1 MFKNVYFAVVA
12 VLMQPYLCQGQ
23 MHALRDKILYDNVVF
38 MSHPQSLLPYI
49 ADLSAD
55 DLLDGMVC
63 VTTVECVDRFGKMVP
78 GEKVSNNVIVCEHF
92 PETKCYILKFG
103 SNMNNDGPDPIANL
117 QVSKQAEW
125 CLDRR
130 DSLRLGE
137 EVLFWPSGS
146 GQVVLRRYDLTGK
159 SVGTRHVKLDA
170 MQRIVQYE
178 NFGVYTRTWA
188 PNNFLLS
195 LIHERRNANS
205 VSFRGYEKLWWYT
218 EKIRY
223 DFRDGRPQQIRVTR
237 TFDGEP
243 QKPRIETLY
252 FTVEATDSLG
262 RWIKIIKY
270 EKNSKYQDGR
280 KKVAEISRSIISLS
294 EIRRAKEKKRL
305 EVERQRQQRL
315 AKEAEERR
323 RREEERQRQEEERQ
337 RQVEERR
344 RQVEERQR
352 QVEILKQKEKQY
364 ITNYDLI
371 ERLYRKNPDSPFAA
385 ISASHK
391 KRPIYD
397 AYVKIRKYCGPT
409 DDNLL
414 AVQAVVIELAKKR
427 TKQVEKR
434 LKGISQVPELIRFFK
449 EDALGLCK

>member
-1 MFKNVYFAVVA
+1 
-12 VLMQPYLCQGQ
+12 
-23 MHALRDKILYDNVVF
+23 
-38 MSHPQSLLPYI
+38 
-49 ADLSAD
+49 
-55 DLLDGMVC
+55 
-63 VTTVECVDRFGKMVP
+63 
-78 GEKVSNNVIVCEHF
+78 
-92 PETKCYILKFG
+92 
-103 SNMNNDGPDPIANL
+103 MNNDGPDPIANL

-146 GQVVLRRYDLTGK
+146 GQVELRRYDLTGK

-195 LIHERRNANS
+195 LIHERRDANS

-323 RREEERQRQEEERQ
+323 GADRVYGRSGRGQDRVLPGAGRGAGLHRPGIQPDVCHRELLPR
-337 RQVEERR
+337 
-344 RQVEERQR
+344 
-352 QVEILKQKEKQY
+352 
-364 ITNYDLI
+364 
-371 ERLYRKNPDSPFAA
+371 PAA
-385 ISASHK
+385 FCA
-391 KRPIYD
+391 
-397 AYVKIRKYCGPT
+397 
-409 DDNLL
+409 
-414 AVQAVVIELAKKR
+414 
-427 TKQVEKR
+427 
-434 LKGISQVPELIRFFK
+434 F
-449 EDALGLCK
+449 